1 MIVDLFAINSSDY
14 VVDCKLKINKIN
26 MFPKKVSNLKNYT
39 SFSQRKKI
47 KEIMQLQY
55 FFVFPFDT
63 SFGTG
68 FGLWFLKSQRR
79 IWTKTALF

>member
-14 VVDCKLKINKIN
+14 VADCKLKINKIN

-47 KEIMQLQY
+47 KEIM
-55 FFVFPFDT
+55 
-63 SFGTG
+63 
-68 FGLWFLKSQRR
+68 
-79 IWTKTALF
+79 